1 MSYGFTFNNQHSS
14 SFHIVMK
21 SVNRTLLPA
30 KRRDGYAI
38 PGRDGTYYGSDTPDY
53 ENRQIIVRISFRG
66 EAHNLES
73 LRERIRKIAKW
84 LSATSGQLIFDDEP
98 DKAYTAS
105 VDSGLNLNQLMT
117 WGECELTFNCQPFAE
132 SVQYLTEVKDIT
144 KNDDTLTVSV
154 DGTQDAPCIITIK
167 NTGTTNIT
175 GITIQRKAE
184 VTA

>member
-1 MSYGFTFNNQHSS
+1 MSYGFTFNNRHSKD
-14 SFHIVMK
+14 FQIVMK

-38 PGRDGTYYGSDTPDY
+38 PGRNGTYYSSETPDY

-66 EAHNLES
+66 EACNLES
-73 LRERIRKIAKW
+73 LRDRIRKIAKW

-98 DKAYTAS
+98 DKAYMAS
-105 VDSGLNLNQLMT
+105 VDSGLELNQLMA

-132 SVQYLTEVKDIT
+132 SVQYLTEVKDVV
-144 KNDDTLTVSV
+144 KNDDALTVSV
-154 DGTQDAPCIITIK
+154 EGTQDAPCIITIK
-167 NTGTTNIT
+167 NNGISNVT

-184 VTA
+184 VT

>member
-1 MSYGFTFNNQHSS
+1 MIYGFSFNNRHSS
-14 SFHIVMK
+14 EFEIFMK
-21 SVNRTLLPA
+21 SDDRTLLPA
-30 KRRDGYAI
+30 KTQAAYMI
-38 PGRDGTYYGSDTPDY
+38 PGRDGTYDSSDFDYQNRIITVQIAFFGSGKDM
-53 ENRQIIVRISFRG
+53 
-66 EAHNLES
+66 ES
-73 LRERIRKIAKW
+73 LRKKVRDIAKW
-84 LSATSGQLIFDDEP
+84 LSGQGNLIFDDEP
-98 DKAYTAS
+98 DKAYTAK
-105 VDSGLNLNQLMT
+105 VTSGISLSQIVRQGQAT
-117 WGECELTFNCQPFAE
+117 ISFDCQPFAE

>member
-132 SVQYLTEVKDIT
+132 SIEYQTVTKTIT
-144 KNDDTLTVSV
+144 ATTDDMAVSV
-154 DGTQDAPCIITIK
+154 SGTQDSYGIITIK
-167 NTGTTNIT
+167 NEGTTNIT
-175 GITIQRKAE
+175 GITIQRKVE
-184 VTA
+184 VS